1 LKEELII
8 ALKEDNKVVYKC
20 SSGKI
25 IDVATGKQLSYTH
38 NQGLLAIKLA
48 DESSLNLPNEK
59 YTILE

>member
-1 LKEELII
+1 M
-8 ALKEDNKVVYKC
+8 AVKEDNKVVYKC
-20 SSGKI
+20 SAGKI